1 MITILFALN
10 FGKMRVKKSQKR
22 SQVKLKKINQKNL
35 HEKEPDP
42 LLISSLHQ
50 PLYKKV
56 SVESSTNVHVLGVY
70 CYVCEF
76 QSIMKISSFFVLFA
90 LFLLVFRLLGL
101 NSSDLPTIM
110 YTICSYGW
118 LNGDSQSFRRVPC
131 RAHV

>member
-35 HEKEPDP
+35 HEKEPGP

-50 PLYKKV
+50 PLYMKV
-56 SVESSTNVHVLGVY
+56 LVESSTNVH
-70 CYVCEF
+70 VCEF

-90 LFLLVFRLLGL
+90 LFLLVFGLLGL
-101 NSSDLPTIM
+101 NSSDLPIIM